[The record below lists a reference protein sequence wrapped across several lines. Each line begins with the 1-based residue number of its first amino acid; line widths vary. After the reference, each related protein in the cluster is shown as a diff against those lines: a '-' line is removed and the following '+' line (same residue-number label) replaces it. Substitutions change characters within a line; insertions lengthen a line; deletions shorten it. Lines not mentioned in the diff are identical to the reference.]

1 MATKP
6 PRILIL
12 TERFYPEEFL
22 INDLASEWKA
32 RGYAVEVLTQV
43 PSYPH
48 DKVFEGYEN
57 RWFQTTQE
65 LDGIPVHRVR
75 TLTGYNTSVVKKIL
89 NYVSF
94 AGLTTLWAL
103 VHGWRYSHVFI
114 YHTGPLTMAVAGLT
128 LHHLQRKPCTIWT
141 QDVWPDTVYAYGFKP
156 SWWKRLLLN
165 NFVRLIYSATR
176 AITVSS
182 PSFVQKLA
190 PYTKKMV
197 RFVPQWNKTNEP
209 PQPAPANAKRVFTF
223 AGNLGS
229 VQNLDVLVEAF
240 GELAP
245 ENAELRLVGGGISLE
260 PLREQVKTK
269 GYRNILL
276 PGRQPQ
282 SAMPALFAESD
293 VLIISL
299 KPEFS
304 MTLPAKFQAYIAAG
318 RPIFGVLGG
327 DTADLIREHALGVA
341 AEPTLEAIKEGFKT
355 LFATS
360 PDQLRQW
367 GENARAL
374 SDARFNRK
382 AIIDSFTD
390 LLLAP

>member
-1 MATKP
+1 MATTP

-65 LDGIPVHRVR
+65 LGGIPVHRVR

-89 NYVSF
+89 NYLSF
-94 AGLTTLWAL
+94 AWLTTLWAL
-103 VHGWRYSHVFI
+103 LHGWRYTHIFI

-182 PSFVQKLA
+182 PGFVQKLA
-190 PYTKKMV
+190 PYTGKTV
-197 RFVPQWNKTNEP
+197 RFVPQWNKTHEP
-209 PQPAPANAKRVFTF
+209 PQPAPANARRVFTF

-260 PLREQVKTK
+260 PLREQVKAK
-269 GYRNILL
+269 GYRDILL

-327 DTADLIREHALGVA
+327 DTAQLIREHALGVTV
-341 AEPTLEAIKEGFKT
+341 EPRLETIKEGFRR
-355 LFATS
+355 LLECS

-382 AIIDSFTD
+382 AIIDAFTN